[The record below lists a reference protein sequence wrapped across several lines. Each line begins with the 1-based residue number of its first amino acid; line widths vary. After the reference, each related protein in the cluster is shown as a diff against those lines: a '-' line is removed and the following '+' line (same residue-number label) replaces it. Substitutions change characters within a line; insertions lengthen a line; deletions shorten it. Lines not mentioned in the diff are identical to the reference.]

1 MESERQEVGTSRY
14 RDDEL
19 EAKIDA
25 AKEWINE
32 PNSEA
37 QRKAFHHM
45 ADLITQRSPEYI
57 RELEYQKFGCS
68 V

>member
-1 MESERQEVGTSRY
+1 MEIKRQEVGTSRY

-25 AKEWINE
+25 AKGWINE

-37 QRKAFHHM
+37 KRKVFQHM
-45 ADLITQRSPEYI
+45 ADLIAQRSPEYI
-57 RELEYQKFGCS
+57 SELEYQKFGYYL
-68 V
+68 

>member
-37 QRKAFHHM
+37 QRKAFQHM
-45 ADLITQRSPEYI
+45 ADLIAQRSPEYI

>member
-1 MESERQEVGTSRY
+1 MENKRQDVDAYQY

-32 PNSEA
+32 PNSAA
-37 QRKAFHHM
+37 QRRMFQHM

-57 RELEYQKFGCS
+57 RELEYQTFGFYL
-68 V
+68 

>member
-1 MESERQEVGTSRY
+1 MEPKRQEVGTCRY

-25 AKEWINE
+25 AKRWINE

-37 QRKAFHHM
+37 QRKEYQRM
-45 ADLITQRSPEYI
+45 ADLIAKRSPEYI
-57 RELEYQKFGCS
+57 RELEYQTFWFYL
-68 V
+68 